1 MILSVI
7 GSHPRKKL
15 LRERSRTVAYLIYF
29 LMAFAN
35 TEALKQAW
43 SQLKNWDMC
52 APIFLIYVFLHRE
65 TFIFYNMITWRTIC
79 SSDVR
84 IKATTQS
91 NSFTGNE
98 LWLFP
103 FSFSFIIYFLKQLF
117 SRSCLQNFAKFIRKL
132 LWWSSSSKVTDRNL
146 SKEVFIKGSFLWR
159 LQSFVEQLLSR
170 TTFGE
175 SFCFGGLPLHSF
187 MKTLSTSFGS
197 LNK

>member
-1 MILSVI
+1 
-7 GSHPRKKL
+7 
-15 LRERSRTVAYLIYF
+15 
-29 LMAFAN
+29 MAFAN
-35 TEALKQAW
+35 TEALKQAR
-43 SQLKNWDMC
+43 SQLKNWDVC

-84 IKATTQS
+84 IKATTQP

-146 SKEVFIKGSFLWR
+146 SKEVFIKGSFLWH

-170 TTFGE
+170 TTLENPSVLEG
-175 SFCFGGLPLHSF
+175 CLC
-187 MKTLSTSFGS
+187 TSFGS